1 MKKGPETHRLS
12 ICSCCWS
19 SGRLCCRLSSVSDW
33 RLESSVSC
41 TACLSLDAFFQ
52 ALCECRLQ
60 ARAVQT
66 TLRELI
72 TQLLHK
78 EAVRKKLLTLEQSR
92 MYIHFGAL
100 STGQS
105 PPTKD
110 PSSIEVRCSCRVSWA
125 FSVGGGAGG

>member
-1 MKKGPETHRLS
+1 MKKGPGTHRLS

-66 TLRELI
+66 TLCELI

-78 EAVRKKLLTLEQSR
+78 EAVRKKLLTLERSR
-92 MYIHFGAL
+92 MYIHFGVR

-110 PSSIEVRCSCRVSWA
+110 PLIDRSAVFLQGVMGL
-125 FSVGGGAGG
+125 SVGG